1 MPWPFFIFVYL
12 YFFCAFCPA
21 HDFFLICYIYP
32 RILRA
37 YSHFPLCPLK
47 KKKAGN
53 SPAFVFY
60 LVFASIFFLSFSEEN
75 ANEMAIATKSIQM
88 ATIPSP
94 ENENPA
100 LATNG

>member
-21 HDFFLICYIYP
+21 HDFFLICNIYP

-53 SPAFVFY
+53 NPAFDFY

-88 ATIPSP
+88 ATIPSL

>member
-1 MPWPFFIFVYL
+1 MPWPFFIFVDLDYSVL
-12 YFFCAFCPA
+12 FCPA
-21 HDFFLICYIYP
+21 HDFFLICNISAN
-32 RILRA
+32 LM
-37 YSHFPLCPLK
+37 SLFPFPSLLPFI
-47 KKKAGN
+47 KKKAGH
-53 SPAFVFY
+53 SPAFDFY

-88 ATIPSP
+88 ATMPSP